1 MTETPDLNLREESVL
16 NQIGITW
23 TVKRKPSANWRRSV
37 DQLVLAGFEVTEPLE
52 TSFGFG
58 DCRRQVG
65 ADEGVVANGRPVED
79 DAALGALAV
88 RELGRGPRHVGAQ
101 HGGRC

>member
-37 DQLVLAGFEVTEPLE
+37 DQLVLAGLVERRRDDEWLNEWRLTPDGFEAVKVIDR
-52 TSFGFG
+52 F
-58 DCRRQVG
+58 
-65 ADEGVVANGRPVED
+65 AVVAYA
-79 DAALGALAV
+79 DA
-88 RELGRGPRHVGAQ
+88 RMS
-101 HGGRC
+101 